1 MTGLGI
7 IILVFVVAINVNMVY
22 LFEFMMTHAIYIDD
36 KQIFVV
42 KETFFTGFA
51 NASTFIGVF
60 RLFGTFVALWL
71 LQSREIKV
79 DYSIKVIEFLTLWKI
94 IHLCLNCVH
103 QRSYP
108 SPAHGG
114 GGEMPPPGRFC
125 ALHATFFKL
134 EI

>member
-94 IHLCLNCVH
+94 KFTYVSTVYTNEVIPRPHM
-103 QRSYP
+103 
-108 SPAHGG
+108 
-114 GGEMPPPGRFC
+114 GGEGRCHPQEGFVRC
-125 ALHATFFKL
+125 TPRFLS
-134 EI
+134 